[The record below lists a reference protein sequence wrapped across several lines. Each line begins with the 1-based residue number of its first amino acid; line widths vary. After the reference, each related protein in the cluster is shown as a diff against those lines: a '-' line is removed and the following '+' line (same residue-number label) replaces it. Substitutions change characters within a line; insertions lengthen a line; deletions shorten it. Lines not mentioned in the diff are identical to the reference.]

1 MKVVTFTGIYWLSV
15 KEIDEKSVRP
25 VASEDEIDQA
35 LAFAQEPPVKLSV
48 EPGALE
54 REIDRAREEVSLASK
69 IKIIRDLHAKNAL
82 EDIST
87 TEELFLIR
95 FKKEFE
101 NELSIVKGDKAKDV
115 LEKALEVS
123 VSKASVA

>member
-1 MKVVTFTGIYWLSV
+1 MKSLSDPLLLKMRQIRLWL
-15 KEIDEKSVRP
+15 
-25 VASEDEIDQA
+25 
-35 LAFAQEPPVKLSV
+35 KLSV

-54 REIDRAREEVSLASK
+54 REIDRARQDVSLASK

-115 LEKALEVS
+115 LEEALEVS